1 MNIFNSNDR
10 LRELAMYA
18 LDWGVFLRHDM
29 DSNIAP
35 FLILQNGEDTYMR
48 VLMTDGDPIDYAKRV
63 LSKEDKN
70 FEQFAIGVEG
80 YTRDKDNNK
89 VDAIV
94 VQAYDVTQ
102 DKGVI
107 LAQSFKPKENGGFG
121 KIDKIAFLGHTG
133 LIIDKKDNPAAIY
146 TVEPAAV
153 NGIAVKDDE
162 DTCKYLAVFVHG
174 NASVVANEIRYY
186 IRGSFTGEKRATI
199 SGQFE
204 LNVLEEYIKDV
215 EFLTFLV
222 TNVINEELDTPGV
235 KSWKQETGRTV
246 HVIVKHGEN
255 VIYNSSNNTSTPP
268 VAEEVE
274 SKPQYG
280 HLSPAELHA
289 EFHRIV
295 AIPNARTN
303 ITALTEMSALM
314 DEYKKRRLELPGKD
328 STGYEYFTP
337 EQMEAEF
344 NRIISI
350 PNARSHETAITQ
362 LAGLVTE
369 YEKRGIKL
377 PNSGEQP
384 DTGKKWWQF
393 WKN

>member
-10 LRELAMYA
+10 LRELAIYA
-18 LDWGVFLRHDM
+18 LDWGVFLRHDI

-48 VLMTDGDPIDYAKRV
+48 VLMTDGNPIDYAKRV
-63 LSKEDKN
+63 LPKEEKN

-80 YTRDKDNNK
+80 YIRDKDNNK
-89 VDAIV
+89 VDAII

-107 LAQSFKPKENGGFG
+107 LAQSFKPKENGGFR
-121 KIDKIAFLGHTG
+121 KIDKIAFLGHTD
-133 LIIDKKDNPAAIY
+133 LIIDKKDNAAAVY

-153 NGIAVKDDE
+153 NGIAVKDDG
-162 DTCKYLAVFVHG
+162 DMCKYVAVFVHG
-174 NASVVANEIRYY
+174 NASVVANEIRHYM
-186 IRGSFTGEKRATI
+186 RGSFTGEKRATI

-222 TNVINEELDTPGV
+222 ANAINEELDMASV
-235 KSWKQETGRTV
+235 KSWKQETGRSV
-246 HVIVKHGEN
+246 HVIVKHGEI
-255 VIYNSSNNTSTPP
+255 VIYNSSKNSMPSPATDK
-268 VAEEVE
+268 EE

-280 HLSPAELHA
+280 HLTPAELHA
-289 EFHRIV
+289 EFHRIIV
-295 AIPNARTN
+295 INASTN
-303 ITALTEMSALM
+303 YSALPQMSALI
-314 DEYKKRRLELPGKD
+314 DEYIQRGLELPGKAP
-328 STGYEYFTP
+328 TGYEHFTP

-350 PNARSHETAITQ
+350 PTRSKETAITQ
-362 LAGLVTE
+362 LTSLIME
-369 YEKRGIKL
+369 YERRGIKL
-377 PNSGEQP
+377 PNSGEQSA
-384 DTGKKWWQF
+384 TGKKWWQF
-393 WKN
+393 WK